1 MVFIPD
7 DLSGGVFL
15 LDIFSGELLCL
26 KLPLGHVYGVRKYGD
41 AFCYYILQDG
51 RERLTTG

>member
-1 MVFIPD
+1 VFIPD